1 MKRSEINA
9 ALTRS
14 IALCERH
21 NFHLPPWAQWA
32 PDDWLRAG
40 HEYDEVRDCGLGWDV
55 TDFGSGRFADV
66 GLSVFTIRNG
76 HPTLAAYAKPYCEK
90 LLIVEE
96 DQYTPYHFHWAKMED
111 IICRSGGNLMVTVY
125 NASPADGLDDSA
137 VLVNTDGH
145 RCEVGAGATIRLT
158 PGESITLPSRVY
170 HTFWAEEGHGTAL
183 VGEVSKV
190 NDDQHDNRF
199 LEGLPRFPAIEED
212 EPPLRL
218 LCTGY
223 PPAPVEEA

>member
-158 PGESITLPSRVY
+158 PGESITLPFSRLP
-170 HTFWAEEGHGTAL
+170 HLLGRGRPWHGARWR
-183 VGEVSKV
+183 G
-190 NDDQHDNRF
+190 
-199 LEGLPRFPAIEED
+199 LEGQ
-212 EPPLRL
+212 
-218 LCTGY
+218 
-223 PPAPVEEA
+223 